1 MLGQTITV
9 TLGASAVDGVAPE
22 SMARAIR
29 EGEGFQTLVRDT
41 AHPFTRS
48 LALRQQVRVLDRQI
62 KRARWQP
69 EDRVILSAL
78 RERLESEEPELSRLS
93 GSR

>member
-22 SMARAIR
+22 SMARAI
-29 EGEGFQTLVRDT
+29 GEGFQTLVRDT
-41 AHPFTRS
+41 AHPFMRS
-48 LALRQQVRVLDRQI
+48 LALRKQVRVLDRQI

-78 RERLESEEPELSRLS
+78 RERLESEEAELSRLS